1 MSRDRKSE
9 TKRKREADWLMA
21 QIMAIMEKS
30 LKTALDE
37 AMKEIF
43 DNWK

>member
-1 MSRDRKSE
+1 MTEKERKKKKE
-9 TKRKREADWLMA
+9 QEDWLMA
-21 QIMAIMEKS
+21 QIMAIMQKS